1 MEKPT
6 SISDSGGTTT
16 YNTVFIDT
24 SLDTHLAMIVSGSDT
39 VSDLKRRIL
48 HEYPLCFPNISGI
61 KIHALKVKRK
71 GHFYH
76 LSDSMFVKSA
86 FDGVSKSWF
95 LSVDASI
102 VEEQSENQHTGKSN
116 FGHLGASCGITGNPS
131 ADGVALLA
139 DASPRRLSNIDD
151 STLTQVHRDQNGK
164 QKPST
169 QSTCNILAL
178 DNNNRSDMKLKEKR
192 SSKDSIT
199 CTECKENNFRN
210 GINDVQ
216 FNAMEGAPETVS
228 VTKKKPKA
236 KRRREDEVSDHI
248 SNEENVPAHVSDE
261 DESQQDMVLDNSL
274 VTDGRGT
281 VVTRD
286 MQMGSKYNADE
297 HCRISASDINQKSGR
312 ELLMTDVLY
321 EGTAASGKNFECDTS
336 KNVDVNAKC
345 NTSLEEA
352 SPRPAANKKQKTARK
367 DEIGNSS
374 KENRLLACDST
385 RETLVPEITISQ
397 CSFGNKQKGTNT
409 TLDHLSSEMSKDDN
423 LLTTDASSGR
433 KKRKKKS
440 SKFLDQV
447 VAAVPSSAQDERRVH
462 PGDTVG
468 VHHRNLEN
476 EHDAAVLPSQSVHGA
491 TISEPYSV
499 PLKKNLYVPLQEE
512 GENNKVPCSLEVD
525 TSGKGVGNVESKNVS
540 PELTAPSAAKQMRIS
555 VDHHV
560 GEAEGN
566 PPLPVQ
572 EASSLNKNS
581 GVTKCENVIVH
592 DCQKFGGDQTGRVA
606 EGKEL
611 SQSKDSEAM
620 PPVKVTPSGSDE
632 VVVASNLVDANGNVD
647 RDTNVK
653 LEPPKSS
660 KKKRKSKKSQDPS
673 SSVTKHKTGSGIGI
687 SSTEPHET
695 IHTDHSSDKSKKE
708 ESFMSPV
715 KGKEI
720 PKMTAVNNSV
730 LANDM
735 DSDNV
740 IRNVLES
747 LKDISEIPM
756 NAENKDEKSRKKTKR
771 KRNSAAKNPP
781 ELLEEDE
788 NVSCK
793 NVTLST
799 DGTRDAKVDASLK
812 LTKKASLV
820 KTSSENKLNGSNLES
835 ENNTGIE
842 TSPLQDQ
849 NGNFPTSGRS
859 NEANNKME
867 ASCESDRTIVND
879 NFVPNQQQH
888 LIDVSHNMPVQKV
901 TEKKGVEKEVKASKK
916 KKKLDAHSNGPSPD
930 LQNTLKLFENQRS
943 GGKVQAVDSS
953 SVEPQRSLSK
963 GEGDNPK
970 IHPKTKLA
978 RVSGSEAKNNSGKL
992 SKKEEATRPNAV
1004 NGSAT
1009 HTRSDKS
1016 KQNIAASDS
1025 SLSSSKN
1032 ILPEGQ
1038 RGDRH
1043 QFRLDVGDVSSKY
1056 YNGEVVYSSQHKKS
1070 LLATSG
1076 SIFKEDSYE
1085 SSDDEDGV
1093 YNSDASTRTPSD
1105 NSLSSDYSD
1114 GDSGAQQNG
1123 TSGSKRKE
1131 SGGRNITNSFSS
1143 GTLEKIL
1150 RSSSS
1155 YKAAK
1160 LNASQSQMQNTENQ
1174 PLEFV
1179 PDSQADQQSAPAC

>member
-1 MEKPT
+1 MRG
-6 SISDSGGTTT
+6 GGT
-16 YNTVFIDT
+16 
-24 SLDTHLAMIVSGSDT
+24 
-39 VSDLKRRIL
+39 
-48 HEYPLCFPNISGI
+48 
-61 KIHALKVKRK
+61 
-71 GHFYH
+71 
-76 LSDSMFVKSA
+76 
-86 FDGVSKSWF
+86 
-95 LSVDASI
+95 
-102 VEEQSENQHTGKSN
+102 
-116 FGHLGASCGITGNPS
+116 LGTLLEFITGIWKTNMM
-131 ADGVALLA
+131 
-139 DASPRRLSNIDD
+139 
-151 STLTQVHRDQNGK
+151 Q
-164 QKPST
+164 
-169 QSTCNILAL
+169 
-178 DNNNRSDMKLKEKR
+178 
-192 SSKDSIT
+192 
-199 CTECKENNFRN
+199 
-210 GINDVQ
+210 Q
-216 FNAMEGAPETVS
+216 FFLHKVS
-228 VTKKKPKA
+228 M
-236 KRRREDEVSDHI
+236 VS
-248 SNEENVPAHVSDE
+248 
-261 DESQQDMVLDNSL
+261 
-274 VTDGRGT
+274 
-281 VVTRD
+281 
-286 MQMGSKYNADE
+286 
-297 HCRISASDINQKSGR
+297 
-312 ELLMTDVLY
+312 
-321 EGTAASGKNFECDTS
+321 
-336 KNVDVNAKC
+336 
-345 NTSLEEA
+345 
-352 SPRPAANKKQKTARK
+352 
-367 DEIGNSS
+367 
-374 KENRLLACDST
+374 
-385 RETLVPEITISQ
+385 
-397 CSFGNKQKGTNT
+397 
-409 TLDHLSSEMSKDDN
+409 
-423 LLTTDASSGR
+423 
-433 KKRKKKS
+433 
-440 SKFLDQV
+440 
-447 VAAVPSSAQDERRVH
+447 
-462 PGDTVG
+462 
-468 VHHRNLEN
+468 
-476 EHDAAVLPSQSVHGA
+476 

-499 PLKKNLYVPLQEE
+499 PLKKNPYVPLQEE

-566 PPLPVQ
+566 PPLP
-572 EASSLNKNS
+572 
-581 GVTKCENVIVH
+581 
-592 DCQKFGGDQTGRVA
+592 KFGGDQTGRVA

-611 SQSKDSEAM
+611 SQSKDSEPM
-620 PPVKVTPSGSDE
+620 PPVKVTPSGRDE

-673 SSVTKHKTGSGIGI
+673 SSVTENKTGSGIGI
-687 SSTEPHET
+687 SSTKPHET

-720 PKMTAVNNSV
+720 PKMTAMNNSV

-747 LKDISEIPM
+747 LKDVSKIPM
-756 NAENKDEKSRKKTKR
+756 NVENKDEKSRKKTKR
-771 KRNSAAKNPP
+771 KRNSAAKNSP

-788 NVSCK
+788 NVSFK

-799 DGTRDAKVDASLK
+799 DGTRDAQVDASLK
-812 LTKKASLV
+812 LMKKTSLV

-835 ENNTGIE
+835 ENNIGIE

-867 ASCESDRTIVND
+867 AS
-879 NFVPNQQQH
+879 
-888 LIDVSHNMPVQKV
+888 V
-901 TEKKGVEKEVKASKK
+901 TEKRNREREPKG
-916 KKKLDAHSNGPSPD
+916 
-930 LQNTLKLFENQRS
+930 S
-943 GGKVQAVDSS
+943 GGKVQAVDSSSVEPQRSLSMGEGDNPKVHPKTKLARVSGSESKVPVSNKSDKLSKREEATRPNAVNGSANHIRSDKSKQNIAASDPS

-978 RVSGSEAKNNSGKL
+978 RVSGSEAKNKSGKL

-1009 HTRSDKS
+1009 HTCSDKSKQNIAASDTRRVEPQRSLSKGEGDNPKIHPKTKLARVSGSEAKAPVSDKLSKKEEATRPNAVNSSATHTCSDKS

-1043 QFRLDVGDVSSKY
+1043 QSRLDVGRCF
-1056 YNGEVVYSSQHKKS
+1056 H
-1070 LLATSG
+1070 
-1076 SIFKEDSYE
+1076 YE

-1131 SGGRNITNSFSS
+1131 SGGRNIHKFIVNFLSIKSLNPIRTSFWVSS

-1160 LNASQSQMQNTENQ
+1160 LNASQSQMQNTESQ